1 MLLRELLSPWR
12 TKRSEIPP
20 AAGSAAALSVSVKSI
35 PFLFFI
41 FCSFSR
47 PEDAEI

>member
-1 MLLRELLSPWR
+1 MLLRELLSLWR

-35 PFLFFI
+35 PFFI
-41 FCSFSR
+41 SLSLLR
-47 PEDAEI
+47 PEDAKI